1 MHLEES
7 RLNLGGGE
15 VGRGGREGE
24 RKRGRQAGRLWAPE
38 LGKRLSALVGRVPA
52 APWAPEPSMGI
63 KWVGEGLPGR
73 TSQAHRTFCKS
84 SIPSSL
90 SLILFHSA
98 TLQTTS
104 HLHPLLLNSPTHG
117 RQSSPRT

>member
-1 MHLEES
+1 
-7 RLNLGGGE
+7 
-15 VGRGGREGE
+15 
-24 RKRGRQAGRLWAPE
+24 
-38 LGKRLSALVGRVPA
+38 LVGRVPA

-117 RQSSPRT
+117 RQSSPRTWVFALLCARKETKWPQHAHWGQISEAKTWGHHS